1 MNNFKPLDERYF
13 NKKSIANN
21 EDMKVVVR
29 ATISGKKPN
38 EWNSLKEEMNSTIA
52 DSDIAG
58 MPKKKENFT
67 ASAFFQPEINAVAIV
82 MPDLEK
88 PGMMAND

>member
-1 MNNFKPLDERYF
+1 M
-13 NKKSIANN
+13 I
-21 EDMKVVVR
+21 R
-29 ATISGKKPN
+29 ATIRGGKRS
-38 EWNSLKEEMNSTIA
+38 EANSLKEEMNSTIV

-88 PGMMAND
+88 PGIMANA